1 MAFEKREGREGGRS
15 EGRGG
20 EGRSEGG
27 REGRGGGGSTPFFRR
42 RKTCPFSG
50 DNAQKIDW
58 KDTKTLIRYISE
70 RGKIMPSRITAVS
83 ATKQREL
90 AQAIK
95 RARFMALMPYVRD
108 ELPPQRS
115 FGDRPERGSYGDR
128 DGASRGPRT
137 DRSFNSFENNA
148 PSTNASKEA

>member
-1 MAFEKREGREGGRS
+1 MAFDREQREPRGEGRAERG

-20 EGRSEGG
+20 AGG
-27 REGRGGGGSTPFFRR
+27 APFFRR
-42 RKTCPFSG
+42 KKTCPFSG
-50 DNAQKIDW
+50 DNAPKIDW
-58 KDTKTLIRYISE
+58 KDVKMLTRYISE

-83 ATKQREL
+83 AAKQREL

-115 FGDRPERGSYGDR
+115 FGDRPERG
-128 DGASRGPRT
+128 PRT
-137 DRSFNSFENNA
+137 DRSFGSFEN
-148 PSTNASKEA
+148 TKEG